1 MSDTHDDVA
10 ASGRASASADVTVP
24 ALQLPPAAPTAADLP
39 LISPVQVPS
48 SPLVRFGG
56 FLGIAGIAIGLIV
69 LLVGCAGYAGAL
81 ALSPVPVVAGGLG
94 LVLALGGALAQHRR
108 IAEDTHVMQALFAT
122 LMSLAGGLLE
132 MAIWLK
138 WPILK

>member
-1 MSDTHDDVA
+1 MTDSPDA
-10 ASGRASASADVTVP
+10 APAASADMTVP
-24 ALQLPPAAPTAADLP
+24 ALDAPAASPTAADLP
-39 LISPVQVPS
+39 LISPVAAPS

-56 FLGIAGIAIGLIV
+56 VLGIFGITLGLI
-69 LLVGCAGYAGAL
+69 LLLAGCAGFGKAL
-81 ALSPVPVVAGGLG
+81 ALSPVPVVAGALG
-94 LVLALGGALAQHRR
+94 LVFALAGALAQHRR
-108 IAEDTHVMQALFAT
+108 IGEDTHVMQALFAS